1 MQLGSTWKMKRMEIS
16 CIINDFARW
25 TLSLSFINGVTPFDI
40 LLSQLP
46 FLIFPLSLLCVLW
59 HLIPVCNVFSSH
71 PHPSLL
77 IPYNPSILVPLF
89 LPCTLEL
96 YSVTFT
102 NHVLS
107 LRSRTWIILCTATC
121 SFRVT
126 CLFYSF
132 GGPVLYPRDRFNVP
146 R

>member
-1 MQLGSTWKMKRMEIS
+1 MEMS

-25 TLSLSFINGVTPFDI
+25 TLSLSFINGVNPFDI

-77 IPYNPSILVPLF
+77 IPYNRSILVPLF
-89 LPCTLEL
+89 LPLHPQVIFCHL
-96 YSVTFT
+96 YKPRPFLTISYLDYPMHCHVQFSRHLSVLF
-102 NHVLS
+102 LS
-107 LRSRTWIILCTATC
+107 GSDT
-121 SFRVT
+121 
-126 CLFYSF
+126 
-132 GGPVLYPRDRFNVP
+132 RDPFNVT